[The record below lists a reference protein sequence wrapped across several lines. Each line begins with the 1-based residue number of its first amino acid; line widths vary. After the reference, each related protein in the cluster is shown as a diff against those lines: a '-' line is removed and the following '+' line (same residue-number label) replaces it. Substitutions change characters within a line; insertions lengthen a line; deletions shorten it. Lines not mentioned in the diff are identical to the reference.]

1 MQQIKAVAYARYSS
15 DKQQES
21 SIVVQLAA
29 IHRFCDMHNIELTH
43 EYVDEAQTG
52 TNANRKDFQQMV
64 QDAPQKDF
72 RFIIVHRMD
81 RWARNVDDARYY
93 KKYFAKY
100 GIKIISALEE
110 FDETPEGQF
119 FELMSMGMA
128 ELYSKKL
135 ARESIAGMLANARE
149 GKVHGSVPALGYKKK
164 NKRYAIEETEAEA
177 VKIMFEMTKQGY
189 SYTQIRDYLN
199 VNGYRRKDG
208 REYTIHIYDVLR
220 NRKYIGEYIYNQR
233 LPKDFDGKRNNRSQ
247 KPETEIIRI
256 SGAIPRIIDDE
267 TFFAVQ
273 AILDERSQ
281 RAFNALVK
289 DRVYLLSG
297 LIKCNQCG
305 KSICGSLAISHNS
318 RRTIYRCQNRE
329 KLCRSKSIRAEFL
342 ESYIDKL
349 FVDCLFH
356 SKNEDSLCALVKQ
369 LYLNA
374 YDKMQA
380 EKESFEKRIA
390 ETQKV
395 ITETTESMQ
404 GEVYKSLKVY
414 SSEIIASKERE
425 LKELEFKKKLILE
438 KMQYFPK
445 FNAKL
450 IKRNM
455 RTYRERMRN
464 NKDVEL
470 RGVWIEII
478 RQIRIDN
485 ENIRVIVNLH
495 KLLDSEQPITATIL
509 EKRDNVALQKC
520 WKNLALTFP
529 KLTVEV

>member
-1 MQQIKAVAYARYSS
+1 MQPIKAVAYARYSS

-29 IHRFCDMHNIELTH
+29 IHRFCDMHDIELTH

-64 QDAPQKDF
+64 QDAPKKEF

-81 RWARNVDDARYY
+81 RWARNVDDARHY
-93 KKYFAKY
+93 KKYFSKY

-135 ARESIAGMLANARE
+135 ARESIAGLLANARE
-149 GKVHGSVPALGYKKK
+149 GKVHGSVPAIGYTTK
-164 NKRYAIEETEAEA
+164 NKRYVIHEEEAEA
-177 VKIMFEMTKQGY
+177 VKIMFEMVKQGY

-208 REYTIHIYDVLR
+208 RKYTIHIYDILR
-220 NRKYIGEYIYNQR
+220 NRKYIGEYIFNQR
-233 LPKDFDGKRNNRSQ
+233 CARDVDGKRNNRSQ
-247 KPETEIIRI
+247 KPETEVIRI

-267 TFFAVQ
+267 TFFTVQ

-281 RAFNALVK
+281 RAFRTLVK
-289 DRVYLLSG
+289 NRVYLLSG
-297 LIKCNQCG
+297 LVKCNQCG
-305 KSICGSLAISHNS
+305 KAMCGSLAISHKS
-318 RRTIYRCQNRE
+318 RRTIYHCPTKQQICPT
-329 KLCRSKSIRAEFL
+329 KTIRTEFL
-342 ESYIDKL
+342 EDYVDKL
-349 FVDCLFH
+349 FRDCLFQA
-356 SKNEDSLCALVKQ
+356 KNEDSLCTLVKQ

-414 SSEIIASKERE
+414 SADIIASKERE
-425 LKELEFKKKLILE
+425 LKELEFKKKLLLE
-438 KMQYFPK
+438 KIEQFPA
-445 FNAKL
+445 FDRKL
-450 IKRNM
+450 IKSKAKE
-455 RTYRERMRN
+455 YRGRLKN
-464 NKDVEL
+464 TGQEL
-470 RGVWIEII
+470 RAVWIELI

-495 KLLDSEQPITATIL
+495 KLLNSEQPITATIL
-509 EKRDNVALQKC
+509 EKRDNIALQKC

-529 KLTVEV
+529 ELTVEV